1 MFITPTAPNN
11 TVQLESFPDEISPDE
26 RHRLILDPRLH
37 RPLTVRSNREWLKD
51 LAEWKDLHRDLIE
64 VHDKLLQSHI
74 LFHDLGTTINELRI
88 VLRNGRVGYDLIDQL
103 ISFLSDRS
111 KFVVLET
118 ERDGTKSFYLRPKCE
133 RPQGPCEWISQLA
146 YL

>member
-1 MFITPTAPNN
+1 
-11 TVQLESFPDEISPDE
+11 
-26 RHRLILDPRLH
+26 
-37 RPLTVRSNREWLKD
+37 VRSNREWLRD
-51 LAEWKDLHRDLIE
+51 LAEWKDLHRDLVE

-74 LFHDLGTTINELRI
+74 LFHDLGTTISELKI

-111 KFVVLET
+111 KFVVLEM
-118 ERDGTKSFYLRPKCE
+118 ERDGTSCFYLRPKCE
-133 RPQGPCEWISQLA
+133 RPQGPCQWLSQVN